1 MKITNSIFGMNIS
14 NNKLMNDYFGFN
26 NNDNSKPSDKIKN
39 DSKNN
44 EDLSTTQKNSS
55 LKGSLEGNGKG
66 QIIPNSTARIKV
78 IGVGGGGCNAV
89 DRMVES

>member
-1 MKITNSIFGMNIS
+1 MNIS

-44 EDLSTTQKNSS
+44 EDMSSTQKIH
-55 LKGSLEGNGKG
+55 L
-66 QIIPNSTARIKV
+66 
-78 IGVGGGGCNAV
+78 
-89 DRMVES
+89 